1 MPTRKEMNKKI
12 GREVVRQELNGFEL
26 IRVTGEWHET
36 AGGPY
41 RSWRDYTWIVKRGGK
56 RVAGPFYGHYT
67 ALLYQDGRDTRLKL
81 FNDDGYGR
89 SDVRRY
95 ILREK

>member
-12 GREVVRQELNGFEL
+12 GREVVRQELNEFKL

-36 AGGPY
+36 TGEPY

-56 RVAGPFYGHYT
+56 RVAGPFGGRF
-67 ALLYQDGRDTRLKL
+67 AAKLLKSKGRVCLHL
-81 FNDDGYGR
+81 SYNDGYGKNE
-89 SDVRRY
+89 SSTY
-95 ILREK
+95 IL